1 MNIESVLNGEI
12 KKRFM
17 DRIGLIDENLDQEKS
32 RETLNLM
39 LRDRENEFQELANA
53 LKIPTT
59 TEDWQVIVLK
69 FCLDFE
75 DCFKIWSADEEPN
88 AIKNTKC
95 MTVMREIAR
104 GKKNFAAIISLENI
118 ATTLFND
125 FHETY
130 KRIS

>member
-1 MNIESVLNGEI
+1 
-12 KKRFM
+12 M
-17 DRIGLIDENLDQEKS
+17 DRIGLIDEDLDQAKA

-39 LRDRENEFQELANA
+39 LRDRENEFRELAGA

-59 TEDWQVIVLK
+59 TEDWEVIVLK

-75 DCFKIWSADEEPN
+75 DCLKIWSAEEEPTS
-88 AIKNTKC
+88 IKNTKC

-104 GKKNFAAIISLENI
+104 GKNNFAQIISLENI
-118 ATTLFND
+118 ANTLFND